1 MTPVSLKST
10 SRPII
15 IAAQLPLPEVN
26 DVVLHGGPILV
37 QDDVAVAAVEEH
49 LPLHHSLHLP
59 HEVPFLLSIAG
70 PLLSSTSAFRQSFVL
85 VHRKGRQVFYFHQP
99 EIFNFPNCFPSNS
112 ILNVNF

>member
-15 IAAQLPLPEVN
+15 IAAPLPLPEVN
-26 DVVLHGGPILV
+26 DVVLHGGPVLV

-70 PLLSSTSAFRQSFVL
+70 IADGMLFSSALKLFKLKLKDLAF
-85 VHRKGRQVFYFHQP
+85 KTP
-99 EIFNFPNCFPSNS
+99 
-112 ILNVNF
+112 ILA